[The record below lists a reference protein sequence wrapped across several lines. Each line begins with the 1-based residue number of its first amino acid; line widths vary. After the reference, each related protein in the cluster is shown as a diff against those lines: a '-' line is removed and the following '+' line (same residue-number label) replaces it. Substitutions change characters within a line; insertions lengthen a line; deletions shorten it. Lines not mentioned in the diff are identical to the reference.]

1 VTGSPMREVLDKHAA
16 SIEASSVLDELNLE
30 KEKYILLSAHREE
43 NVDLEEHFHSL
54 MDAVNTVVDKYMMP
68 IIFSTHPRS
77 KLRIE
82 ERGFKFHEPVRSLP
96 PFGYL
101 DYVKLQ
107 KNAWCVLSDSGTLSE
122 ESAIL
127 GFPAVLIRTS
137 TERPEAVDAGTVVV
151 GGISSETILPAI
163 ELARGGT
170 EKQAPIDYEPTDV
183 SEKVVRIIQSHT
195 AIINDRVWR
204 KL

>member
-1 VTGSPMREVLDKHAA
+1 
-16 SIEASSVLDELNLE
+16 
-30 KEKYILLSAHREE
+30 
-43 NVDLEEHFHSL
+43 
-54 MDAVNTVVDKYMMP
+54 MDAVNTVADKYMMP

-82 ERGFKFHEPVRSLP
+82 EQGFKFHEPVRSLP

-122 ESAIL
+122 ESAML
-127 GFPAVLIRTS
+127 DFPAVLIRTS
-137 TERPEAVDAGTVVV
+137 TERPEAVDAATVIV
-151 GGISSETILPAI
+151 GGITAETILPAI
-163 ELARGGT
+163 ELARSST
-170 EKQAPIDYEPTDV
+170 EKQHPADYKSNDV

-195 AIINDRVWR
+195 AIINDRIWR
-204 KL
+204 KQ